1 MNEQQKRNLV
11 LIGFMGTGKSTLGR
25 LCAAE
30 LGYGFC
36 DSDHVLEA
44 RAGCSIADL
53 FARDGEAQFRER
65 EREVIQELAAAAN
78 LVIATG
84 GGAVMDTGNAARL
97 RENGLVVLLTAPP
110 DVILKRVGRSRTRP
124 LLANAPAPHTRV
136 EELLTERMPVYRR
149 VAHCQVETGSR
160 HPRDIAQQIVMLYQL
175 TQN

>member
-1 MNEQQKRNLV
+1 MIEQQKRNLV

-44 RAGCSIADL
+44 REGCTIAEL
-53 FARDGEAQFRER
+53 FAHEGEARFRER
-65 EREVIQELAAAAN
+65 EREVIAELAATPN

-84 GGAVMDTGNAARL
+84 GGAVLDTSNAARL
-97 RENGLVVLLTAPP
+97 RQTGLVVLLTAPP

-124 LLANAPAPHTRV
+124 LLANAPSPRARV
-136 EELLTERMPVYRR
+136 EELLTERMPVYRQ
-149 VAHCQVETGSR
+149 VAHCHVDTGSR
-160 HPRDIAQQIVMLYQL
+160 PARDVVQQIVMLYQL
-175 TQN
+175 TQT